1 MPTGR
6 NLYAVNAEATPS
18 ERAWERGRELADE
31 TIRLYRE
38 RHHDS
43 LPRKVSYTLW
53 SGEFIET
60 EGATLAQVLYMLG
73 VEPVR
78 DVFGR
83 VSDLRLIPSEEL
95 GRPRI
100 DVVVQTSGQLRDLA
114 ASRLFLISRAVE
126 MAAAAK
132 DDSYENF
139 VTRGVVDAEQ
149 TLIDKG
155 LSPREAREISTRRV
169 FGGVNGNYGTG
180 ITGMVQS
187 GDRWEN
193 SSEIAAV
200 YLQNMGAYYGSEQAW
215 EQVQQYALEAA
226 LVNTDAVVQP
236 RQSNTWG
243 ALSLDHVYEFMGGMN
258 LAVRNVTGRE
268 PDAYLSDYRNRNRVR
283 MQELKEAI
291 GVESRTT
298 IFNPNYIRAKM
309 QGGASAAAGFAAVVQ
324 NTYGWNVMKPD
335 VVDNELWD
343 EIYDVYVQDKF
354 GMGLRGYF
362 EQQNPAALEEIS
374 AVMLETA
381 RKGMWHASDEQLATL
396 AALHTEL
403 VDKHGPSCSGFVC
416 DNAKLRDFI
425 ASKSSPEAARNYQR
439 QIREVREV
447 SLDTNAGT
455 VLKREE
461 FTASDRTTTLVSN
474 TVVAVLVIGLIA
486 VLVLVVRRR
495 RKKMEE

>member
-1 MPTGR
+1 
-6 NLYAVNAEATPS
+6 
-18 ERAWERGRELADE
+18 
-31 TIRLYRE
+31 
-38 RHHDS
+38 
-43 LPRKVSYTLW
+43 
-53 SGEFIET
+53 
-60 EGATLAQVLYMLG
+60 
-73 VEPVR
+73 
-78 DVFGR
+78 
-83 VSDLRLIPSEEL
+83 
-95 GRPRI
+95 
-100 DVVVQTSGQLRDLA
+100 
-114 ASRLFLISRAVE
+114 
-126 MAAAAK
+126 
-132 DDSYENF
+132 
-139 VTRGVVDAEQ
+139 
-149 TLIDKG
+149 
-155 LSPREAREISTRRV
+155 
-169 FGGVNGNYGTG
+169 
-180 ITGMVQS
+180 
-187 GDRWEN
+187 
-193 SSEIAAV
+193 
-200 YLQNMGAYYGSEQAW
+200 
-215 EQVQQYALEAA
+215 
-226 LVNTDAVVQP
+226 
-236 RQSNTWG
+236 
-243 ALSLDHVYEFMGGMN
+243 MGGMN

-425 ASKSSPEAARNYQR
+425 ASKSAPEAARNYQR